1 MVPDRGEG
9 SEGARTQFTTS
20 AHPAIPRGYY
30 AWQGWGSR
38 EACADAGGDK
48 DWKRVPLTGDVSL
61 SQLGPD
67 LISSCWQRWE
77 HPEGQGQHVP
87 RGLALGSGMRA
98 RPPLEL
104 DRVSLIP
111 SLMLL
116 DHCPGPS
123 FACGEGGVETMLR
136 EAQWS

>member
-1 MVPDRGEG
+1 METCPSHRG
-9 SEGARTQFTTS
+9 
-20 AHPAIPRGYY
+20 
-30 AWQGWGSR
+30 
-38 EACADAGGDK
+38 
-48 DWKRVPLTGDVSL
+48 RVPLTAWSRLDFFLLAERGV
-61 SQLGPD
+61 
-67 LISSCWQRWE
+67 WE

-116 DHCPGPS
+116 DHCPGHS